1 MANQSPILCQASVV
15 HSNKHSQYRTHF
27 NLIGSIAPNP
37 GAASMLIL
45 LSVPH
50 IIPIRTPRLVS
61 FSGCQLPELSHRPC
75 HNVSENA
82 EPTHGLSSAIKG
94 LQSTP
99 NCMTNL
105 TSWTLATRRQS
116 AFLLVSQSR
125 LLATHSDTSSLPR
138 GEGNSPFLPPTICFL
153 QSPPPRQRR
162 SEQARHDRF
171 FFSLFFLGFLFHFEC
186 EIKKKRINLEIG
198 KPNRPAH

>member
-138 GEGNSPFLPPTICFL
+138 GESNSPSSLPQFASCSHLPPGKGD
-153 QSPPPRQRR
+153 QSKQGTTG
-162 SEQARHDRF
+162 F
-171 FFSLFFLGFLFHFEC
+171 FFRCFFWVFFFILSVRL
-186 EIKKKRINLEIG
+186 KKNESIWK
-198 KPNRPAH
+198 